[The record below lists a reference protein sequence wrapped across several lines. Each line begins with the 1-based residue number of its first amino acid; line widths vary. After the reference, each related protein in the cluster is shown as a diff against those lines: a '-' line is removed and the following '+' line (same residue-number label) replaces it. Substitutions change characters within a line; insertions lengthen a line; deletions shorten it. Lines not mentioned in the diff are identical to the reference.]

1 MRKGFLSDWAC
12 YDGLV
17 SFIDP
22 KVLTSLFLF
31 HLKRV
36 TDPVFEKLFKNKHK
50 RMDSF
55 QTTSQVAPKFFYH
68 HADKNI
74 FLRGILKCYPSLFHD
89 RT

>member
-1 MRKGFLSDWAC
+1 MRKGFLSDWSC
-12 YDGLV
+12 YYSLE

-50 RMDSF
+50 RMESF
-55 QTTSQVAPKFFYH
+55 QTTSQVAPKFFYQ
-68 HADKNI
+68 HADKNV
-74 FLRGILKCYPSLFHD
+74 FLRGI
-89 RT
+89 